1 MKRPSVEILL
11 QNSGESTIFKTDD
24 IIQGEVIFTPH
35 HATRVEHINIS
46 FQGSI
51 SNEDRAPETKAKTA

>member
-1 MKRPSVEILL
+1 MKLPSVRIFL
-11 QNSGESTIFKTDD
+11 QNSGESAIFKTDD

-35 HATRVEHINIS
+35 HATRVEHITIS

-51 SNEDRAPETKAKTA
+51 SNEYRAPVTKAKTT